1 MRLHQPGLDG
11 NVLSRKDL
19 YGAVAEATRTGTV
32 AFEADELDDGLR
44 SGWSVSVSQVT
55 DDVP

>member
-1 MRLHQPGLDG
+1 MCAAGRERAVP
-11 NVLSRKDL
+11 KDL

>member
-1 MRLHQPGLDG
+1 
-11 NVLSRKDL
+11 VLSRKDL